1 MKLTHSGGFVKMSSL
16 KMKIFGKSTEFYA
29 AIDGT
34 ASISLMGLHSL
45 SVIDGIMRCRTARIS
60 SEQNGRSQQVVII
73 EPRRLILTSAIS
85 AWLEQADIFEFW

>member
-1 MKLTHSGGFVKMSSL
+1 MSSL

-45 SVIDGIMRCRTARIS
+45 SVIDGIMRCGTARIS